1 MKKILSAFI
10 LLAFSLPILSLSSLQ
25 GGAGGESVSTVE
37 SVAGLFPLANSG
49 RLVWNFN
56 AGWRFHL
63 GDVAGAEAKDFDDQ
77 TWEVV
82 STPHTVQLM
91 PAEASGCRNYQ
102 GVAWYR
108 KHFTLPKECQ
118 GREVTLHFEA
128 IMGKQTIYVNGQQ
141 VKVHEGGYLPVTISL
156 SSPGLSV
163 GDDFVIAICA
173 DNSDDK
179 TYPPGKKQMT
189 LDFAY
194 HGGIYRDVWL
204 IAKQKVA
211 ITDAIEENKVAGGG
225 IFVHYANITTK
236 SAEVFVDTEVRNN
249 DSRPR
254 TVTVENVLFPS
265 VAVVLQQTKPTP
277 IGTQRTKV
285 TLQAGEARTVTQHFV
300 VKNPRLWS
308 PEGPYLYTIG
318 TRVMDGKQ
326 SLDGGATRIGIRSF
340 EFRPTPQPLPEREGS
355 SYFQGNE
362 SIQQQSSPLP
372 HREGQGGGSPGFYLN
387 GQRYHQLVGA
397 NRHQDFA
404 YVGNAMP
411 NSQQWRD
418 VQRLKDCGFTII
430 RTAHY
435 PQDPSFMDACDELG
449 LFIIVATPGWQ
460 YWNKDQGWD
469 EKVHENTRQIIRR
482 DRNHPCVLMWEPIL
496 NETRYPEEFALKALQ
511 ITKDEYPYPY
521 RPVAAAD
528 MHSAGVMDHYD
539 VVYGWP
545 GDDFTVLSGSAGQ
558 STAQPSASQLP
569 RQCIFTR
576 EFGELVDDW
585 YAHNNLN
592 RASRSWGERPMLV
605 QAMSLLRSTD
615 ELYKT
620 TGQFI
625 GGCQWHP
632 FDHQR
637 GYHPDP
643 YWGGNYDA
651 FRQPKT
657 AQAMFAATLTPAR
670 AASLGDVATK
680 SQQTIKGIVS
690 IAHEMTQ
697 FSERDV
703 TVFSNCDSVRL
714 TLYGGEHCWTQPV
727 TKVGRL
733 TAQAL
738 PKTAQSCGNG
748 CAPGGYA
755 VFKDAWDFFEA
766 RNWSYT
772 QRNWQNVK
780 MVAEGIIDGQVVCKE
795 EKMPSRRSTKLRLYA
810 DEMGRPLVA
819 DGSDFIVV
827 VCEVTDDSGHVRRL
841 AKEQIL
847 FSVEGEGEIIG
858 DASIG
863 ANPRTVEWGSA
874 PVLIRS
880 TRQAGK
886 IKIKA
891 EVQYPGVHAPTP
903 AELEIESV
911 AYDMPF
917 CDDGENGGMKAR
929 GHGNTSGADT
939 NLAPSGSRSPVAPAQ
954 RISESEKA
962 RLLKE
967 VEAQQADF
975 GIQK

>member
-1 MKKILSAFI
+1 MRRLISFLPLF
-10 LLAFSLPILSLSSLQ
+10 LLTIFPLRAQTSI
-25 GGAGGESVSTVE
+25 
-37 SVAGLFPLANSG
+37 AGLFPLENSG

-63 GDVAGAEAKDFDDQ
+63 GDVAQAAQKDFDDKA
-77 TWEVV
+77 WEVV

-102 GVAWYR
+102 GIAWYR
-108 KHFTLPKECQ
+108 KHFILPDECA
-118 GREVTLHFEA
+118 GRDAILHFEA
-128 IMGKQTIYVNGQQ
+128 IMGKQTIYVNGQK
-141 VKVHEGGYLPVTISL
+141 VKEHEGGYLPINVNLTDLGCSA
-156 SSPGLSV
+156 GEECV
-163 GDDFVIAICA
+163 VAICA

-204 IAKQKVA
+204 IAKSKVA
-211 ITDAIEENKVAGGG
+211 ITDAVEEQQVAGGG
-225 IFVHYANITTK
+225 IFVHYANISER
-236 SAEVFVDTEVRNN
+236 SAEVYVNTEVRNS
-249 DSRPR
+249 DDHSR
-254 TVTVENVLFPS
+254 TVTIEQTLSPS
-265 VAVVLQQTKPTP
+265 GATVSKRVSLK
-277 IGTQRTKV
+277 
-285 TLQAGEARTVTQHFV
+285 AGEAKTIVQRFM
-300 VKNPRLWS
+300 VKKPRLWS
-308 PEGPYLYTIG
+308 PENPYLYQIA
-318 TRVMDGKQ
+318 TRIREDRQ
-326 SLDGGATRIGIRSF
+326 SLDGGITRIGIRSF
-340 EFRPTPQPLPEREGS
+340 EFRGKD
-355 SYFQGNE
+355 
-362 SIQQQSSPLP
+362 
-372 HREGQGGGSPGFYLN
+372 GFWLN
-387 GQRYHQLVGA
+387 GKRYHQLVGA

-404 YVGNAMP
+404 YVGNALP

-418 VQRLKDCGFTII
+418 AKRLREAGFTII

-460 YWNKDQGWD
+460 YWNKDKGWD
-469 EKVHENTRQIIRR
+469 EKVHQNTRSIIRR

-496 NETRYPEEFALKALQ
+496 NETRYPEAFALQALQ
-511 ITKDEYPYPY
+511 ITRDEYPYPY

-528 MHSAGVMDHYD
+528 VHSAGVADHYD

-545 GDDFTVLSGSAGQ
+545 GDDFKADKPQ
-558 STAQPSASQLP
+558 
-569 RQCIFTR
+569 QCIFTR

-605 QAMSLLRSTD
+605 QAMSLFRSTD

-643 YWGGNYDA
+643 YWGGIYDA
-651 FRQPKT
+651 FRQKKT
-657 AQAMFAATLTPAR
+657 AFDMFAAVLHQPTEQP
-670 AASLGDVATK
+670 
-680 SQQTIKGIVS
+680 IVS

-714 TLYGGEHCWTQPV
+714 TMFDGEHCWTLPVPHEAGHAPSQPV
-727 TKVGRL
+727 
-733 TAQAL
+733 
-738 PKTAQSCGNG
+738 
-748 CAPGGYA
+748 
-755 VFKDAWDFFEA
+755 VFRDAWDFFEA
-766 RNWSYT
+766 RDWSYT
-772 QRNWQNVK
+772 KRNWQNVK
-780 MVAEGIIDGQVVCKE
+780 MVAEGIIGGKVVCCE
-795 EKMPSRRSTKLRLYA
+795 EKMPSRRSTKLRLYV
-810 DEMGRPLVA
+810 DEMGKKLVA
-819 DGSDFIVV
+819 DGSDFVVV
-827 VCEVTDDSGHVRRL
+827 VCEVTDDLGHVRRL
-841 AKEQIL
+841 AKENIR
-847 FSVEGEGEIIG
+847 FTIEGEGEIIG
-858 DASIG
+858 DAAIN
-863 ANPRTVEWGSA
+863 ANPRAVEWGSA

-891 EVQYPGVHAPTP
+891 EVQFPGTHAPTP

-911 AYDMPF
+911 AYDMPMCF
-917 CDDGENGGMKAR
+917 TETHKSHEAHKPHKPHKANKP
-929 GHGNTSGADT
+929 HEAHKPHTPT
-939 NLAPSGSRSPVAPAQ
+939 L
-954 RISESEKA
+954 SESEKA
-962 RLLKE
+962 KMLQE

>member
-1 MKKILSAFI
+1 MRRLISFLPLF
-10 LLAFSLPILSLSSLQ
+10 LLTFLPLKAQ
-25 GGAGGESVSTVE
+25 T
-37 SVAGLFPLANSG
+37 SVAGLFPLENSG

-63 GDVAGAEAKDFDDQ
+63 GDVAQAAQKDFDDKA
-77 TWEVV
+77 WEVV

-102 GVAWYR
+102 GIAWYR
-108 KHFTLPKECQ
+108 KHFILPDECA
-118 GREVTLHFEA
+118 GRDAILHFEA
-128 IMGKQTIYVNGQQ
+128 IMGKQTIYVNGQK
-141 VKVHEGGYLPVTISL
+141 VKEHEGGYLPINVNLTDLGCSA
-156 SSPGLSV
+156 GEECV
-163 GDDFVIAICA
+163 VAICA

-204 IAKQKVA
+204 IAKSKVA
-211 ITDAIEENKVAGGG
+211 ITDAVEEQQVAGGG
-225 IFVHYANITTK
+225 IFVHYANISER
-236 SAEVFVDTEVRNN
+236 SAEVYVNTEVRNS
-249 DSRPR
+249 DDHSR
-254 TVTVENVLFPS
+254 TVTIEQTLSPS
-265 VAVVLQQTKPTP
+265 GATVSKRVSLK
-277 IGTQRTKV
+277 
-285 TLQAGEARTVTQHFV
+285 AGEAKTIVQRFM
-300 VKNPRLWS
+300 VKKPHLWS
-308 PEGPYLYTIG
+308 PENPYLYQIA
-318 TRVMDGKQ
+318 TRIREDRQ
-326 SLDGGATRIGIRSF
+326 SLDGGITRIGIRSF
-340 EFRPTPQPLPEREGS
+340 EFRGKD
-355 SYFQGNE
+355 
-362 SIQQQSSPLP
+362 
-372 HREGQGGGSPGFYLN
+372 GFWLN
-387 GQRYHQLVGA
+387 GKRYHQLVGA

-404 YVGNAMP
+404 YVGNALP

-418 VQRLKDCGFTII
+418 AKRLREAGFTII

-460 YWNKDQGWD
+460 YWNKDKGWD
-469 EKVHENTRQIIRR
+469 EKVHQNTRSIIRR

-496 NETRYPEEFALKALQ
+496 NETRYPEAFALQALQ
-511 ITKDEYPYPY
+511 ITRDEYPYPY

-528 MHSAGVMDHYD
+528 VHSAGVADHYD

-545 GDDFTVLSGSAGQ
+545 GDDFKADKPQ
-558 STAQPSASQLP
+558 
-569 RQCIFTR
+569 QCIFTR

-605 QAMSLLRSTD
+605 QAMSLFRSTD

-643 YWGGNYDA
+643 YWGGIYDA
-651 FRQPKT
+651 FRQKKT
-657 AQAMFAATLTPAR
+657 AFDMFAAVL
-670 AASLGDVATK
+670 
-680 SQQTIKGIVS
+680 QQPTEQPIVS

-714 TLYGGEHCWTQPV
+714 TMFDGEHCWTLPVPHEAGHAPSQPV
-727 TKVGRL
+727 
-733 TAQAL
+733 
-738 PKTAQSCGNG
+738 
-748 CAPGGYA
+748 
-755 VFKDAWDFFEA
+755 VFHDAWDFFEA
-766 RNWSYT
+766 RDWSYT
-772 QRNWQNVK
+772 KRNWQNVK
-780 MVAEGIIDGQVVCKE
+780 MVAEGIIGGKVVCCE
-795 EKMPSRRSTKLRLYA
+795 EKMPSRRSTKLRLYV
-810 DEMGRPLVA
+810 DEMGKKLVA
-819 DGSDFIVV
+819 DGSDFVVV
-827 VCEVTDDSGHVRRL
+827 VCEVTDDLGHVRRL
-841 AKEQIL
+841 AKENIR
-847 FSVEGEGEIIG
+847 FTIEGEGEIIG
-858 DASIG
+858 DAAIN
-863 ANPRTVEWGSA
+863 ANPRAVEWGSA

-891 EVQYPGVHAPTP
+891 EVQFPGTHAPTP

-911 AYDMPF
+911 AYDMPMCF
-917 CDDGENGGMKAR
+917 TETHKSHEAHKPHKANKP
-929 GHGNTSGADT
+929 HT
-939 NLAPSGSRSPVAPAQ
+939 PSL
-954 RISESEKA
+954 SESEKA
-962 RLLKE
+962 KMLQE

>member
-1 MKKILSAFI
+1 MNKKAALLLS
-10 LLAFSLPILSLSSLQ
+10 LLAFLTLVPYAEASPQ
-25 GGAGGESVSTVE
+25 RET
-37 SVAGLFPLANSG
+37 SVAGFFPLDNSG

-56 AGWRFHL
+56 TGWRFYR
-63 GDVAGAEAKDFDDQ
+63 GDVAGAEKKDFNDLS
-77 TWEVV
+77 WEVV
-82 STPHTVQLM
+82 TTPHTVQLM

-108 KHFTLPKECQ
+108 KHFRLPQECE
-118 GREVTLHFEA
+118 GRHVTLHFEA
-128 IMGKQTIYVNGQQ
+128 IMGKQTIYVNGQK
-141 VKVHEGGYLPVTISL
+141 VKEHEGGYLPITIDLTSL
-156 SSPGLSV
+156 GFSV
-163 GDDFVIAICA
+163 GDDCVIAIKA

-179 TYPPGKKQMT
+179 NYPPGKKQMT

-204 IAKQKVA
+204 IAKNKVA

-225 IFVHYANITTK
+225 IFVHYANISDK
-236 SAEVFVDTEVRNN
+236 SAEVFVNTEVRNS
-249 DSRPR
+249 DFRPR
-254 TVTVENVLFPS
+254 TIVVENSLSAP
-265 VAVVLQQTKPTP
+265 AALPAAQTLVPAASPVGQK
-277 IGTQRTKV
+277 TK
-285 TLQAGEARTVTQHFV
+285 LRLSPGETKTVTQRFL
-300 VKNPRLWS
+300 VKNPKLWS
-308 PEGPYLYTIG
+308 PETPYLYSLA
-318 TRVMDGKQ
+318 TRIKDGKQ
-326 SLDGGATRIGIRSF
+326 SLDGGITRIGIRSF
-340 EFRPTPQPLPEREGS
+340 EFVGA
-355 SYFQGNE
+355 
-362 SIQQQSSPLP
+362 SSPT
-372 HREGQGGGSPGFYLN
+372 GSTTTPDESSPGKTPGFYLN
-387 GQRYHQLVGA
+387 GKKYHQLIGA

-404 YVGNAMP
+404 YVGNALP

-418 VQRLKDCGFTII
+418 AKRLKDCGFNII
-430 RTAHY
+430 RVAHY

-460 YWNKDQGWD
+460 YWNKDPKFAQ
-469 EKVHENTRQIIRR
+469 KVHQNTRSIIRR

-496 NETRYPEEFALKALQ
+496 NETRYPEQFALEALQ

-528 MHSAGVMDHYD
+528 MHSAGVKENYD

-545 GDDFTVLSGSAGQ
+545 NDDFASDAAPIGDAKNVK
-558 STAQPSASQLP
+558 QP
-569 RQCIFTR
+569 IFTR

-592 RASRSWGERPMLV
+592 RASRSWGERPMLI
-605 QAMSLLRSTD
+605 QAMSLHRSTL
-615 ELYKT
+615 ELYHT

-643 YWGGNYDA
+643 YWGGDYDA

-657 AQAMFAATLTPAR
+657 AKYMFAATLTPATTPDG
-670 AASLGDVATK
+670 SL
-680 SQQTIKGIVS
+680 SGIVH

-697 FSERDV
+697 FSEKDV

-714 TLYGGEHCWTQPV
+714 TMYDGVHSWTQPV
-727 TKVGRL
+727 DSGVVIF
-733 TAQAL
+733 
-738 PKTAQSCGNG
+738 P
-748 CAPGGYA
+748 
-755 VFKDAWDFFEA
+755 DAWDFFEA

-780 MVAEGIIDGQVVCKE
+780 MVAEGIINGKVVCKD

-810 DEMGRPLVA
+810 DEMGKSLVA

-827 VCEVTDDSGHVRRL
+827 VCEVTDDLGHVRRL
-841 AKEQIL
+841 AKENIC
-847 FSVEGEGEIIG
+847 FTVEGEGEIIG
-858 DASIG
+858 DASIN
-863 ANPRTVEWGSA
+863 ANPRAVEWGSA

-880 TRQAGK
+880 TKKAGK

-891 EVQYPGVHAPTP
+891 SVQYPGTHAPTP
-903 AELEIESV
+903 AELEIESLPYEGV
-911 AYDMPF
+911 F
-917 CDDGENGGMKAR
+917 CDDGISQSSHVSKKA
-929 GHGNTSGADT
+929 TDK
-939 NLAPSGSRSPVAPAQ
+939 PSGHTQ
-954 RISESEKA
+954 LSEEEKA
-962 RLLKE
+962 RLLQE

>member
-1 MKKILSAFI
+1 M
-10 LLAFSLPILSLSSLQ
+10 
-25 GGAGGESVSTVE
+25 
-37 SVAGLFPLANSG
+37 AGLFPLEDSG

-63 GDVAGAEAKDFDDQ
+63 GDVTGAEAVNYDDKA
-77 TWEVV
+77 WEVV
-82 STPHTVQLM
+82 STPHSVQLM

-102 GVAWYR
+102 GIAWYR
-108 KHFTLPKECQ
+108 KHFTLPKETQ
-118 GREVTLHFEA
+118 GRDVTLHFEA
-128 IMGKQTIYVNGQQ
+128 IMGKQTIYVNGREVMQ
-141 VKVHEGGYLPVTISL
+141 HEGGYLPVTL
-156 SSPGLSV
+156 NLTALGCAA
-163 GDDFVIAICA
+163 GDNIIVAVKA

-204 IAKQKVA
+204 IAKSKVA
-211 ITDAIEENKVAGGG
+211 ITDAVEENKVAGGG
-225 IFVHYANITTK
+225 IFVHYANISDK
-236 SAEVFVDTEVRNN
+236 RADVYVNTEVRNS
-249 DSRPR
+249 DVRPR
-254 TVTVENVLFPS
+254 TVTVENVLS
-265 VAVVLQQTKPTP
+265 AAKLSRATK
-277 IGTQRTKV
+277 I
-285 TLQAGEARTVTQHFV
+285 TLKPGETHTVTQHFT
-300 VKNPRLWS
+300 VKNPQRWS
-308 PEGPYLYTIG
+308 PETPYLYSMA
-318 TRVMDGKQ
+318 TRIREGKQ
-326 SLDGGATRIGIRSF
+326 SLDGGVTKIGIRSF
-340 EFRPTPQPLPEREGS
+340 EFVRTDDA
-355 SYFQGNE
+355 QGR
-362 SIQQQSSPLP
+362 Q
-372 HREGQGGGSPGFYLN
+372 PGFYLN

-404 YVGNAMP
+404 YVGNALP

-418 VQRLKDCGFTII
+418 AKRLRDAGFTII

-460 YWNKDQGWD
+460 YWNKDKGWD
-469 EKVHENTRQIIRR
+469 EKVHQNTRSIIRR

-496 NETRYPEEFALKALQ
+496 NETRYPEAFALQALQ

-528 MHSAGVMDHYD
+528 VHSAGVKDHYD

-545 GDDFTVLSGSAGQ
+545 GDDFKSDGLPAGDP
-558 STAQPSASQLP
+558 AKI

-592 RASRSWGERPMLV
+592 RASRSWGERPQLV
-605 QAMSLLRSTD
+605 QALSLLNSTN

-643 YWGGNYDA
+643 YWGGIYDA

-657 AQAMFAATLTPAR
+657 ALNMFKARLT
-670 AASLGDVATK
+670 SVAVEP
-680 SQQTIKGIVS
+680 IVA

-703 TVFSNCDSVRL
+703 TIFSNCDSVRL
-714 TLYGGEHCWTQPV
+714 TMYDGEHCWTEPV
-727 TKVGRL
+727 T
-733 TAQAL
+733 
-738 PKTAQSCGNG
+738 NG
-748 CAPGGYA
+748 KS
-755 VFKDAWDFFEA
+755 VFHDAWDFFEA

-772 QRNWQNVK
+772 KRNWQNVK
-780 MVAEGIIDGQVVCKE
+780 MAAEGIVGGKVVCRDE
-795 EKMPSRRSTKLRLYA
+795 RMPSRRSTKLRLRV
-810 DEMGRPLVA
+810 DEMGRQLVA

-827 VCEVTDDSGHVRRL
+827 VCEVTDDLGHVRRL
-841 AKEQIL
+841 AKENIR
-847 FSVEGEGEIIG
+847 FTVEGEGEIIG
-858 DASIG
+858 DASIC
-863 ANPRTVEWGSA
+863 ANPRAVEWGSA
-874 PVLIRS
+874 PILVRS

-891 EVQYPGVHAPTP
+891 EVQFPGTHAPTP
-903 AELEIESV
+903 AELEIESIPYNLPMCFN
-911 AYDMPF
+911 AK
-917 CDDGENGGMKAR
+917 ETLQAR
-929 GHGNTSGADT
+929 NTHSSQT
-939 NLAPSGSRSPVAPAQ
+939 TQQSSTPSDA
-954 RISESEKA
+954 EKA
-962 RLLKE
+962 KMLQE

-975 GIQK
+975 GLQK

>member
-1 MKKILSAFI
+1 MRRLISFLPLF
-10 LLAFSLPILSLSSLQ
+10 LLTIFPLRAQTSI
-25 GGAGGESVSTVE
+25 
-37 SVAGLFPLANSG
+37 AGLFPLENSG

-63 GDVAGAEAKDFDDQ
+63 GDVAQAAQKDFDDKA
-77 TWEVV
+77 WEVV

-102 GVAWYR
+102 GIAWYR
-108 KHFTLPKECQ
+108 KHFILPDECA
-118 GREVTLHFEA
+118 GRDAILHFEA
-128 IMGKQTIYVNGQQ
+128 IMGKQTIYVNGQK
-141 VKVHEGGYLPVTISL
+141 VKEHEGGYLPINVNLTDLGCSA
-156 SSPGLSV
+156 GEECV
-163 GDDFVIAICA
+163 VAICA

-204 IAKQKVA
+204 IAKSKVA
-211 ITDAIEENKVAGGG
+211 ITDAVEEQQVAGGG
-225 IFVHYANITTK
+225 IFVHYANISER
-236 SAEVFVDTEVRNN
+236 SAEVYVNTEVRNS
-249 DSRPR
+249 DDHSR
-254 TVTVENVLFPS
+254 TVTIEQTLSPS
-265 VAVVLQQTKPTP
+265 GATVSKRVSLK
-277 IGTQRTKV
+277 
-285 TLQAGEARTVTQHFV
+285 AGEAKTIVQRFM
-300 VKNPRLWS
+300 VKKPRLWS
-308 PEGPYLYTIG
+308 PESPYLYQIA
-318 TRVMDGKQ
+318 TRVKDGRQ
-326 SLDGGATRIGIRSF
+326 SLDGGITRIGIRSF
-340 EFRPTPQPLPEREGS
+340 EFRGKD
-355 SYFQGNE
+355 
-362 SIQQQSSPLP
+362 
-372 HREGQGGGSPGFYLN
+372 GFWLN
-387 GQRYHQLVGA
+387 GKRYHQLVGA

-404 YVGNAMP
+404 YVGNALP

-418 VQRLKDCGFTII
+418 AKRLREAGFTII

-460 YWNKDQGWD
+460 YWNKDKGWD
-469 EKVHENTRQIIRR
+469 EKVHQNTRSIIRR

-496 NETRYPEEFALKALQ
+496 NETRYPEAFALQALQ
-511 ITKDEYPYPY
+511 ITRDEYPYPY

-528 MHSAGVMDHYD
+528 VHSAGVADHYD

-545 GDDFTVLSGSAGQ
+545 GDDFKADKPQ
-558 STAQPSASQLP
+558 
-569 RQCIFTR
+569 QCIFTR

-605 QAMSLLRSTD
+605 QAMSLFRSTD

-643 YWGGNYDA
+643 YWGGIYDA
-651 FRQPKT
+651 FRQKKT
-657 AQAMFAATLTPAR
+657 AFDMFAAVLQQPAE
-670 AASLGDVATK
+670 
-680 SQQTIKGIVS
+680 QPIVS

-714 TLYGGEHCWTQPV
+714 TMFDGEHCWTLPVPHEAGHAPSQPV
-727 TKVGRL
+727 
-733 TAQAL
+733 
-738 PKTAQSCGNG
+738 
-748 CAPGGYA
+748 
-755 VFKDAWDFFEA
+755 VFRDAWDFFEA
-766 RNWSYT
+766 RDWSYT
-772 QRNWQNVK
+772 KRNWQNVK
-780 MVAEGIIDGQVVCKE
+780 MVAEGIIGGKVVCCE
-795 EKMPSRRSTKLRLYA
+795 EKMPSRRSTKLRLYV
-810 DEMGRPLVA
+810 DEMGKKLVA
-819 DGSDFIVV
+819 DGSDFVVV
-827 VCEVTDDSGHVRRL
+827 VCEVTDDLGHVRRL
-841 AKEQIL
+841 AKENIR
-847 FSVEGEGEIIG
+847 FTIEGEGEIIG
-858 DASIG
+858 DAAIN
-863 ANPRTVEWGSA
+863 ANPRAVEWGSA

-891 EVQYPGVHAPTP
+891 EVQFPGTHAPTP

-911 AYDMPF
+911 AYDMPMCF
-917 CDDGENGGMKAR
+917 TETHEANKPHKPHEANKP
-929 GHGNTSGADT
+929 HTPT
-939 NLAPSGSRSPVAPAQ
+939 L
-954 RISESEKA
+954 SEKEKSKM
-962 RLLKE
+962 LQE

>member
-1 MKKILSAFI
+1 MRRLISFLPLF
-10 LLAFSLPILSLSSLQ
+10 LLTFLPLKAQTSI
-25 GGAGGESVSTVE
+25 
-37 SVAGLFPLANSG
+37 AGLFPLENSG

-63 GDVAGAEAKDFDDQ
+63 GDVAQAAQKDFDDKA
-77 TWEVV
+77 WEVV

-102 GVAWYR
+102 GIAWYR
-108 KHFTLPKECQ
+108 KHFILPDECA
-118 GREVTLHFEA
+118 GRDAILHFEA
-128 IMGKQTIYVNGQQ
+128 IMGKQTIYVNGQK
-141 VKVHEGGYLPVTISL
+141 VKEHEGGYLPINVNLTDLGCSA
-156 SSPGLSV
+156 GEECV
-163 GDDFVIAICA
+163 VAICA

-204 IAKQKVA
+204 IAKSKVA
-211 ITDAIEENKVAGGG
+211 ITDAVEEQQVAGGG
-225 IFVHYANITTK
+225 IFVHYANISER
-236 SAEVFVDTEVRNN
+236 SAEVYVNTEVRNS
-249 DSRPR
+249 DDHSR
-254 TVTVENVLFPS
+254 TVTIEQTLSPS
-265 VAVVLQQTKPTP
+265 GATVSKRVSLK
-277 IGTQRTKV
+277 
-285 TLQAGEARTVTQHFV
+285 AGEAKTIVQRFM
-300 VKNPRLWS
+300 VKKPRLWS
-308 PEGPYLYTIG
+308 PENPYLYQIA
-318 TRVMDGKQ
+318 TRIREDRQ
-326 SLDGGATRIGIRSF
+326 SLDGGITRIGIRSF
-340 EFRPTPQPLPEREGS
+340 EFRGKD
-355 SYFQGNE
+355 
-362 SIQQQSSPLP
+362 
-372 HREGQGGGSPGFYLN
+372 GFWLN
-387 GQRYHQLVGA
+387 GKRYHQLVGA

-404 YVGNAMP
+404 YVGNALP

-418 VQRLKDCGFTII
+418 AKRLRDAGFTII

-460 YWNKDQGWD
+460 YWNKDKGWD
-469 EKVHENTRQIIRR
+469 EKVHQNTRSIIRR

-496 NETRYPEEFALKALQ
+496 NETRYPEAFALQALQ
-511 ITKDEYPYPY
+511 ITRDEYPYPY

-528 MHSAGVMDHYD
+528 VHSAGVADHYD

-545 GDDFTVLSGSAGQ
+545 GDDFKADKPQ
-558 STAQPSASQLP
+558 
-569 RQCIFTR
+569 QCIFTR

-605 QAMSLLRSTD
+605 QAMSLFRSTD

-643 YWGGNYDA
+643 YWGGIYDA
-651 FRQPKT
+651 FRQKKT
-657 AQAMFAATLTPAR
+657 AFDMFAAVL
-670 AASLGDVATK
+670 
-680 SQQTIKGIVS
+680 QQPTEQPIVS

-714 TLYGGEHCWTQPV
+714 TMFDGEHCWTLPVPHEAGHAPSQPV
-727 TKVGRL
+727 
-733 TAQAL
+733 
-738 PKTAQSCGNG
+738 
-748 CAPGGYA
+748 
-755 VFKDAWDFFEA
+755 VFRDAWDFFEA
-766 RNWSYT
+766 RDWSYT
-772 QRNWQNVK
+772 KRNWQNVK
-780 MVAEGIIDGQVVCKE
+780 MVAEGIIGGKVVCCE
-795 EKMPSRRSTKLRLYA
+795 EKMPSRRSTKLRLYV
-810 DEMGRPLVA
+810 DEMGKKLVA
-819 DGSDFIVV
+819 DGSDFVVV
-827 VCEVTDDSGHVRRL
+827 VCEVTDDLGHVRRL
-841 AKEQIL
+841 AKENIR
-847 FSVEGEGEIIG
+847 FTIEGEGEIIG
-858 DASIG
+858 DAAIN
-863 ANPRTVEWGSA
+863 ANPRAVEWGSA

-891 EVQYPGVHAPTP
+891 EVQFPGTHAPTP

-911 AYDMPF
+911 AYDMPMCF
-917 CDDGENGGMKAR
+917 TETHEANKTHKPHEANKP
-929 GHGNTSGADT
+929 HTPT
-939 NLAPSGSRSPVAPAQ
+939 L
-954 RISESEKA
+954 SEKEKA
-962 RLLKE
+962 KMLQE